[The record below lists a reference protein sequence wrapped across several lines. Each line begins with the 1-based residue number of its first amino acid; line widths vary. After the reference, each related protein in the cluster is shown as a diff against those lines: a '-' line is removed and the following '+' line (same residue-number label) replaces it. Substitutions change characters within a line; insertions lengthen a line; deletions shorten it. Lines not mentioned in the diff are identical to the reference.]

1 MANLSFKANTVA
13 KFDALTSKTAGA
25 LYFAT
30 DSKETVSGTDR
41 NRAYLYYDD
50 GTNKYNIVPRML
62 GIKNGGTGLDM
73 STKTA
78 NALVILNSSVNGMT
92 TIASKA
98 GAFFSTG
105 TNVLPKYGTL
115 PVEYGGTEC
124 TTLTD
129 GALLIGAGQSP
140 IEFVAD
146 VTKGSVLM
154 SNGESA
160 NPVYGVMDMRWEPG
174 TTSGPK
180 FVYITNTIES
190 TKDAYII
197 PSANGT
203 TASGIVTTTTQ
214 TFGGEKTFTSSMY
227 ASGIYPRS
235 SLTYN
240 LGSAAKIWNQ
250 TYQKISYWY
259 DSNGQ
264 QNGSTGQSS
273 GGASATEGSYG
284 TQGYFTLSLGNNIA
298 RSSTLNSGAGNSK
311 GRLRFYG
318 SGAGYSQLQ
327 AANSSGTSYTVN
339 IPAADG
345 NMLISA
351 GESVDGTSGVY
362 IPFSGSLNNTVKYNY
377 ALHFNHTAGT
387 SSAAGSS
394 EFVVG
399 VKTQTKNSLSYY
411 NTKGIL
417 TLYTGAAGYI
427 QIMPGATQT
436 AATVLYL
443 PNATGQLVYHTN
455 DTAVGSGTKPVYVSA
470 AGKVTVSS
478 STVGSN
484 TAVSA
489 SGKTDG
495 SFKPI
500 YLKSGTLTA
509 ASTTIGSTALPIY
522 MNAGVLTQCSG
533 GDIFSNF
540 SSTAGTSGETL
551 SITVSGQTRTVTL
564 DAANTSQ
571 GGVVTTG
578 SQTFGGAKTFNNT
591 TDSSSTSTGSVIV
604 KGGLGVAKQLRV
616 GSTATFSGVV
626 NAYGGSVKI
635 GTSGESA
642 TLSYD
647 TSTDTLT
654 ISFP

>member
-115 PVEYGGTEC
+115 PVEYGGTER

-129 GALLIGAGQSP
+129 GALLIGAAQAP

-146 VTKGSVLM
+146 VAKGSVLM
-154 SNGESA
+154 SNGTSA
-160 NPVYGVMDMRWEPG
+160 NPIYGVMGMRWEPG

-180 FVYITNTIES
+180 FVYITNGIES
-190 TKDAYII
+190 TADAYII
-197 PSANGT
+197 PAANGT

-227 ASGIYPRS
+227 ASSIYPR
-235 SLTYN
+235 TTRIYD
-240 LGSAAKIWNQ
+240 LGSASYVWNELYHQ
-250 TYQKISYWY
+250 GTRWY
-259 DSNGQ
+259 DSTNT
-264 QNGSTGQSS
+264 QNACTNYTA
-273 GGASATEGSYG
+273 GGASATEGTYG
-284 TQGYFTLSLGNNIA
+284 TQGYFYLYLGNNTA
-298 RSSTLNSGAGNSK
+298 VSSALNTGAGNSK
-311 GRLRFYG
+311 GRLVFYG
-318 SGAGYSQLQ
+318 SGAGYSMLQ

-339 IPAADG
+339 IPAANG

-351 GESVDGTSGVY
+351 GESISGASGVY
-362 IPFSGSLNNTVKYNY
+362 IPFSSSLNNTVKYNY

-387 SSAAGSS
+387 SSTVGSS
-394 EFVVG
+394 EFVIG
-399 VKTQTKNSLSYY
+399 VKTQTKNNLSYY
-411 NTKGIL
+411 NGKGIL

-427 QIMPGATQT
+427 QIMPGSTQ
-436 AATVLYL
+436 ADGSVLYL

-455 DTAVGSGTKPVYVSA
+455 DTAVGSGTQPVQVSA

-500 YLKSGTLTA
+500 YLNSGTLTA

-533 GDIFSNF
+533 GDIFSDF
-540 SSTAGTSGETL
+540 SSTADASGETL

-578 SQTFGGAKTFNNT
+578 PQTFGGAKTFNSI
-591 TDSSSTSTGSVIV
+591 TDSTSTSTGSVIV